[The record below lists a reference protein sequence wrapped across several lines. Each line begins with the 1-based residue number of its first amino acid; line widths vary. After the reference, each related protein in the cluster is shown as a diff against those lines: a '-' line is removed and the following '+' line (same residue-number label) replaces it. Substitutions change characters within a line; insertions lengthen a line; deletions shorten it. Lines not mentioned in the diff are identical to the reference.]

1 MLKKEVSNSRI
12 IVFENGK
19 ICEHCVFPL
28 SVSLKIQYMKQLAQ
42 K

>member
-1 MLKKEVSNSRI
+1 MLKKGVSNSR
-12 IVFENGK
+12 
-19 ICEHCVFPL
+19 VFPL